1 METIAT
7 TAAER
12 IEYQLE
18 TLCRQVSE
26 IMDCA
31 ERLHDWTERLDT
43 RTASMSGIESP
54 VVATWLRR
62 TRTEIERGSRTRLA
76 SPVCSLPSSRLS
88 LSSRSTLSPVRDFR
102 RTTRSSQPGS
112 RT

>member
-18 TLCRQVSE
+18 TLYRQVSE

-62 TRTEIERGSRTRLA
+62 TRTEIERGSRHSARIASLLA
-76 SPVCSLPSSRLS
+76 AIESTLALIEIDAVAGPRLPS
-88 LSSRSTLSPVRDFR
+88 DD
-102 RTTRSSQPGS
+102 
-112 RT
+112 